1 LQSPECS
8 SRNSPL
14 QSPDQEFNTSDAKLC
29 QFHLFTFSPPRLAD
43 SARMLAQYRPTRS
56 TTLTIIRCERDNDT
70 LKRAILK
77 LIEGTAPY
85 VWTEGRICNSLG
97 CHDVDRIRVCVKEL
111 LDEHKLR
118 TASV

>member
-43 SARMLAQYRPTRS
+43 SPRMLAQYRPTRS
-56 TTLTIIRCERDNDT
+56 TTLTIIRCER
-70 LKRAILK
+70 
-77 LIEGTAPY
+77 GTAAETAA
-85 VWTEGRICNSLG
+85 VVLHSG
-97 CHDVDRIRVCVKEL
+97 L
-111 LDEHKLR
+111 L
-118 TASV
+118 AF